1 MTLSSLL
8 LFSLLALLVLLSNEA
23 LPGADALSIR
33 SSTSLQH
40 RAVDPVGP
48 GSSSDND
55 KDSNAD
61 SLEVL
66 CMEDGEMCIRAGTGI
81 WFPDAFGISGSQVQA
96 QGSTLYMLDK
106 TGGNGSLACGA
117 SKALFSFVG
126 GDGAKVF
133 DGRDQNGVKNT
144 QLTVRCGE
152 YCVTARFMLTRT
164 WSRSFAQGYF
174 GSDSSQIVSLSLP
187 AFSRLRRFQADTAL
201 VRTPRRPHTAS
212 LRPTNAAKISLSTA
226 SSSTSA
232 MTCISLLLNLSTN
245 TRSSLPCSQH
255 PSLYC

>member
-1 MTLSSLL
+1 MTLSCLL
-8 LFSLLALLVLLSNEA
+8 LSSLLALLALLSNEA
-23 LPGADALSIR
+23 LPGADALSI
-33 SSTSLQH
+33 QP

-126 GDGAKVF
+126 GDGPKMF

-164 WSRSFAQGYF
+164 WARFIAQGYF
-174 GSDSSQIVSLSLP
+174 GSDSSQIVSLSTP
-187 AFSRLRRFQADTAL
+187 ALSRLRRFQADPAL

-232 MTCISLLLNLSTN
+232 MTCTSLLLNLTMN
-245 TRSSLPCSQH
+245 PRSSLPCSEH
-255 PSLYC
+255 PSLLC